1 MPDLI
6 AWIFGSRE
14 ATITFIFGL
23 NAIFIAFVIL
33 LENREPER
41 TLTWLFVLFTFPII
55 GFVLYLFFG
64 HDWHRR
70 RSHARLR
77 AAYEITKAWKTLAE
91 SSEKESGTA
100 FEADLRR
107 LAVST
112 TGFPATCGNRVAVL
126 TDACVKYPRL
136 IAMLKTAQTSID
148 CEYFIFRNDDIG
160 REIISVLKERA
171 RAGVRVRFIVD
182 GYGSFGFGFSAFRE
196 MHAAGIQARYFA
208 PLITTFSFFK
218 ANFRDHRKIVVV
230 DGKVAFTG
238 GINIGNEYLGKSKIG
253 PWRDTSIEIRGP
265 AVAQLATLFE
275 DAWRRTTSIA
285 SAVGI
290 DTPQPPSP
298 DALAPMDIGVRD
310 GEAGD
315 ECINVIPSGP
325 TTDWYAIHEIY
336 LALIHG
342 AKRSIYIE
350 SPYFI
355 PDASILDGLVNAA
368 LRGVDVKIIAPR
380 HTDNPMLRWV
390 AVTYLGEVVRAGG
403 HAYEYPLG
411 FLHKKIVIADN
422 EVATMG
428 TCNIDIR
435 SFLLDF
441 EVNVLL
447 SHPATIGHLLEDF
460 NADLRDS
467 NEMTFEQF
475 LDRPFLR
482 RLKESLARLVA
493 PLL

>member
-1 MPDLI
+1 MPDLLH
-6 AWIFGSRE
+6 WIFGSRE

-70 RSHARLR
+70 RSHKRLR
-77 AAYEITKAWKTLAE
+77 AAYAVTKAWKELADATE
-91 SSEKESGTA
+91 AEYATP
-100 FEADLRR
+100 FETELRR
-107 LAVST
+107 LAVGT

-126 TDACVKYPRL
+126 TDAHVMYPRL
-136 IAMLKTAQTSID
+136 IAMLKTARTQID
-148 CEYFIFRNDDIG
+148 MEYFIFRYDAIG
-160 REIISVLKERA
+160 REIIGALKERA

-182 GYGSFGFGFSAFRE
+182 GYGSFGFGFKAFRE
-196 MHAAGIQARYFA
+196 MRAAGIQATYFA

-218 ANFRDHRKIVVV
+218 ANFRDHRKIVVI

-238 GINIGNEYLGKSKIG
+238 GINVGNEYLGTSRIG
-253 PWRDTSIEIRGP
+253 NWRDTSLEVRGP
-265 AVAQLATLFE
+265 AVAQLASLFE
-275 DAWRRTTSIA
+275 DAWRRTSSLA
-285 SAVGI
+285 AAVGI
-290 DTPQPPSP
+290 DPPEAPSP
-298 DALAPMDIGVRD
+298 DALAAAAAID
-310 GEAGD
+310 GEPGD

-342 AKRSIYIE
+342 AKRSVYIE

-355 PDASILDGLVNAA
+355 PDASILDALVNAA
-368 LRGVDVKIIAPR
+368 LRGVDVKIVAPR
-380 HTDNPMLRWV
+380 FTDNPMLRWV

-403 HAYEYPLG
+403 HAYEYPAG

-422 EVATMG
+422 DVATMG

-447 SHPATIGHLLEDF
+447 SHRDTLRHLLEDF
-460 NADLRDS
+460 DTDLRAS

-475 LDRPFLR
+475 VDRPFLR